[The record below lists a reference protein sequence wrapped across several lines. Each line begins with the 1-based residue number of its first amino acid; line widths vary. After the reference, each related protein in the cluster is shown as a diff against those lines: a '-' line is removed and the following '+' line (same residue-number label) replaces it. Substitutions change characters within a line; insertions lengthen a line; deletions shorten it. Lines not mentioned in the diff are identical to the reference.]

1 MYGNRK
7 ASNGTTYQGYIPKRP
22 KYGCPKNDY
31 GCTGNDCS
39 HPEKCF
45 CEEHCSWDKCRLF
58 KYPTNCLKN
67 VRSGWIW
74 DSVQNFWVAQVGEGK
89 ITNSL
94 DVSCISERILA
105 HPFGS
110 KLHLFSLI

>member
-22 KYGCPKNDY
+22 KYGCPANTY

-58 KYPTNCLKN
+58 GNPTNCLKK
-67 VRSGWIW
+67 SGWIW
-74 DSVQNFWVAQVGEGK
+74 DSVQHFWVAQVGEGK
-89 ITNSL
+89 ITNCI
-94 DVSCISERILA
+94 DVLSICALE
-105 HPFGS
+105 
-110 KLHLFSLI
+110 LHSVPNEI